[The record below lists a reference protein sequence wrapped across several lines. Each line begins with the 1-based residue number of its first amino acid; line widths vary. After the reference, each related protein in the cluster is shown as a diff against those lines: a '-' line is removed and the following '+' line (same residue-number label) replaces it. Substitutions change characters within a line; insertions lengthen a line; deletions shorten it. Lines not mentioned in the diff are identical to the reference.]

1 MGPIRKRASAL
12 RRVGFLS
19 VVLLSTSVS
28 LDVWFMIALATSAGS
43 VDPFVNIWL
52 AAATQ
57 WVPVVL
63 FWVVA
68 ARTHFRRTEVV
79 LAAAAVTFSA
89 MGDTHYSLAMGSNGY
104 LPSPSLADIGYL
116 LFYPLM
122 LGSLIVFARRQG
134 ARVGRAV
141 ALDAAVA
148 SLGAAAFIAAVL
160 SPVLRDALAGTDVAA
175 ALVNVAYP
183 LLDLV
188 LVAAV
193 VGIAASPTID
203 AGRRWTSLVA
213 GLFVLAGADIAYAL
227 LDHAGA
233 YVSGTPLD
241 AAWAVGLTLIAWWIH
256 GLGTTPA
263 VENLKQRPHGGRV
276 ALPVTSFGFVAALG
290 VLLFGTQIPISGLA
304 LVLATATAG
313 LAAVPVMFRQAVL
326 SQLLADQQRILK
338 ETERL
343 DRSKSEMLTTMNHE
357 LRTPLTSILGYLE
370 IVRDGGGGQIPAA
383 ANEMLDIAENNAIRM
398 RKLIDEMLVLT
409 RLEAQT
415 SSEFSNLALADIL
428 AGVESTVA
436 RFAVSRGVGTKF
448 SQSDATLSVAGNQ
461 PDLQRA
467 LTNLVENA
475 IKFTPRGGSVIV
487 TSEAAD
493 VDGSATLTTISDT
506 GMGIPP
512 EEISRLSTRF
522 FRASNAQLQ
531 SVPGVGLGMSI
542 AQEIVRAHQGTVT
555 VISTLGEGTTI
566 SVRLPRTQ
574 HSPTEK

>member
-1 MGPIRKRASAL
+1 M
-12 RRVGFLS
+12 GFLS

-79 LAAAAVTFSA
+79 FAAAAVTFSA

-203 AGRRWTSLVA
+203 AGQRWTSLVA
-213 GLFVLAGADIAYAL
+213 GLFVLTGADIAYAL

-263 VENLKQRPHGGRV
+263 VDNLKQRPHGGRV

-290 VLLFGTQIPISGLA
+290 VLLFGTQVPISGLA

-313 LAAVPVMFRQAVL
+313 LAAVPVMFRQAML

-383 ANEMLDIAENNAIRM
+383 ADEMLDIAENNAIRM

-409 RLEAQT
+409 RLDAQT
-415 SSEFSNLALADIL
+415 SSEFSNIALADVL

-436 RFAVSRGVGTKF
+436 RFAVSRGVGAKF
-448 SQSDATLSVAGNQ
+448 NQSDATLSVAGNQ

-542 AQEIVRAHQGTVT
+542 AQEIVRAHQGTIT

-574 HSPTEK
+574 HSSTEK

>member
-1 MGPIRKRASAL
+1 
-12 RRVGFLS
+12 VGFLS

-79 LAAAAVTFSA
+79 FAAAAVTFSA

-203 AGRRWTSLVA
+203 AGQRWTSLVA
-213 GLFVLAGADIAYAL
+213 GLFVLTGADIAYAL

-263 VENLKQRPHGGRV
+263 VDNLKQRPHGGRV

-290 VLLFGTQIPISGLA
+290 VLLFGTQVPISGLA

-313 LAAVPVMFRQAVL
+313 LAAVPVMFRQAML

-383 ANEMLDIAENNAIRM
+383 ADEMLDIAENNAIRM

-409 RLEAQT
+409 RLDAQT
-415 SSEFSNLALADIL
+415 SSEFSNIALADVL

-436 RFAVSRGVGTKF
+436 RFAVSRGVGAKF
-448 SQSDATLSVAGNQ
+448 NQSDATLSVAGNQ

-542 AQEIVRAHQGTVT
+542 AQEIVRAHQGTIT

-574 HSPTEK
+574 HSSTEK

>member
-1 MGPIRKRASAL
+1 
-12 RRVGFLS
+12 
-19 VVLLSTSVS
+19 
-28 LDVWFMIALATSAGS
+28 MIALATSAGS

-79 LAAAAVTFSA
+79 FAAAAVTFSA

-203 AGRRWTSLVA
+203 AGQRWTSLVA
-213 GLFVLAGADIAYAL
+213 GLFVLTGADIAYAL

-263 VENLKQRPHGGRV
+263 VDNLKQRPHGGRV

-290 VLLFGTQIPISGLA
+290 VLLFGTQVPISGLA

-313 LAAVPVMFRQAVL
+313 LAAVPVMFRQAML

-383 ANEMLDIAENNAIRM
+383 ADEMLDIAENNAIRM

-409 RLEAQT
+409 RLDAQT
-415 SSEFSNLALADIL
+415 SSEFSNIALADVL

-436 RFAVSRGVGTKF
+436 RFAVSRGVGAKF
-448 SQSDATLSVAGNQ
+448 NQSDATLSVAGNQ

-542 AQEIVRAHQGTVT
+542 AQEIVRAHQGTIT

-574 HSPTEK
+574 HSSTEK